1 MRPEE
6 RQWLLEIA
14 AALRGEVEARIEGE
28 RDRLLEITQRTIETL
43 VALAVEPAEHVGGR
57 RRPR

>member
-6 RQWLLEIA
+6 RKWVLEVA

-28 RDRLLEITQRTIETL
+28 PDRLLEITQRAIDTL
-43 VALAVEPAEHVGGR
+43 VAMANKTEASR
-57 RRPR
+57 AK